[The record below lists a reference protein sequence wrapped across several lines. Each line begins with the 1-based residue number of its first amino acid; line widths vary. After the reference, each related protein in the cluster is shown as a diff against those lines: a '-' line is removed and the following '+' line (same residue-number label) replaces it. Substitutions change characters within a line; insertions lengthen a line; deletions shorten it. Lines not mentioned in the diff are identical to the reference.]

1 MENQKVFCRKCKK
14 DLSDIDNLNE
24 CECGSK
30 DFIYGKTVVATDKG
44 FRCSCGNELFKM
56 VAHVDMTSRHIST
69 YACEKCGESIST
81 ETYYKSPYY

>member
-30 DFIYGKTVVATDKG
+30 GFIYGKTVVATDKG
-44 FRCSCGNELFKM
+44 FKCNCGCEKVEM
-56 VAHVDMTSRHIST
+56 VAHFNMNPKYIST
-69 YACEKCGESIST
+69 YKCHDCGATIST
-81 ETYYKSPYY
+81 ETYYESQYY